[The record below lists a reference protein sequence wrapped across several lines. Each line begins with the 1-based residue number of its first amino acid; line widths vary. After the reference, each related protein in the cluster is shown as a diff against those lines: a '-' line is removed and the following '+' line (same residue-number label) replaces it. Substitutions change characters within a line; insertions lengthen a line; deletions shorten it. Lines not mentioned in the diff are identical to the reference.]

1 MRRRGTHGHRTP
13 DPRPPVL
20 PEQTLTSQALFAQY
34 APFVWRVLRRL
45 GVREAD
51 VEDVCQEVFAAVH
64 RQLPSFERRSK
75 PSTWIYAIA
84 MRRAASYRRR
94 AHHHR
99 EQLGDAT
106 VEPSSTAVAPAEG
119 PGDAVERREL
129 RALLDRLLDQLDDA
143 KREVFVL
150 YEIEELEMREVA
162 EIVGCPL
169 QTGYSRLHAAR
180 AELRRAAEK
189 AGVSR

>member
-1 MRRRGTHGHRTP
+1 
-13 DPRPPVL
+13 VQ
-20 PEQTLTSQALFAQY
+20 PEQTLTSQVLFAQY
-34 APFVWRVLRRL
+34 APLVWRVLRRL

-64 RQLPSFERRSK
+64 KQLPSFERRSK
-75 PSTWIYAIA
+75 PSTWIFAIA

-94 AHHHR
+94 AHHRR
-99 EQLGDAT
+99 EQLTDALA
-106 VEPSSTAVAPAEG
+106 EPGVPAPAEG
-119 PGDAVERREL
+119 PAEAAERREL
-129 RALLDRLLDQLDDA
+129 RALLDRLLDALDDD
-143 KREVFVL
+143 KRAVFVL
-150 YEIEELEMREVA
+150 YEIEELEMREVV

-180 AELRRAAEK
+180 AELRRAAQE